1 MRQGGT
7 AMTDDRDLPAKRR
20 DLALH
25 DNGLRAEPLLQ
36 QSLSRLTPEQAANLS
51 AEIAKARLELERGA
65 RQGEVDDANARKAA
79 QLHIAA
85 FDEMDRSGLT
95 RHEIESTFR
104 TGAGKMRIQS
114 RSGSPCFVATAAY
127 GDENHADVVY
137 LRGFRDRR
145 LQQSTCGRLFVAW
158 YYRRGPMV
166 AVAVMRAA
174 ALKRAAHA
182 SISILVRVLKFL
194 EG

>member
-1 MRQGGT
+1 
-7 AMTDDRDLPAKRR
+7 MTNDRNLSSERR
-20 DLALH
+20 ELALH
-25 DNGLRAEPLLQ
+25 DTGPGAEPLLR

-51 AEIAKARLELERGA
+51 AEIAKTRLELERNA
-65 RQGEVDDANARKAA
+65 RQADLDDANGRKAA

-85 FDEMDRSGLT
+85 FDEIDRSSRLT
-95 RHEIESTFR
+95 RHEIESTIR

-145 LQQSTCGRLFVAW
+145 LQKSTCGRLFVAW
-158 YYRRGPMV
+158 YYRRGPAM
-166 AVAVMRAA
+166 AMAVMRSE

-182 SISILVRVLKFL
+182 LISALVRALKLL
-194 EG
+194 EVDRGKG